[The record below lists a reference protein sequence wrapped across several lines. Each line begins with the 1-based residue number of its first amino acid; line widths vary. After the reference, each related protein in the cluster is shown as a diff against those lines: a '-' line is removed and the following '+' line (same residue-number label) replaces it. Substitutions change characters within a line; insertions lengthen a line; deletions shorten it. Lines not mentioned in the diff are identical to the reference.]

1 MGQGFGPAPF
11 PSRPFCIAPPLHL
24 AALRVSYHELFMR
37 LANKVSIVT
46 GAGAGIGEG
55 TAIRFAE
62 EGSQLVLADISEGNL
77 ARVAARVAELG
88 ADVVTVAGDISRE
101 EDAKRISDA
110 AIERFGGLDIL
121 VNNAANFTTVSV
133 EHATPQDWEKVLG
146 VNVIGTALVAKHAI
160 PHIRKRGKGSIV
172 NVSSTSALMAQ
183 PDFAT
188 YNTSKG
194 ALLSMTIC
202 MALDLAPSNIRVNSI
217 CPGCILTS
225 ATEREW
231 IRMGITKE
239 EWIREMAPQHMLN
252 RVGDV
257 REVANA
263 ILFFASDEA
272 SFITGAHLMVDGGR
286 IAK

>member
-1 MGQGFGPAPF
+1 
-11 PSRPFCIAPPLHL
+11 
-24 AALRVSYHELFMR
+24 MR
-37 LANKVSIVT
+37 LANKISIIT

-62 EGSQLVLADISEGNL
+62 EGSKLVLADISE
-77 ARVAARVAELG
+77 
-88 ADVVTVAGDISRE
+88 ADVNAVANVLIAKGAEVIAVAGDISNE
-101 EDAKRISDA
+101 EDARRISDTA
-110 AIERFGGLDIL
+110 VSRFGGIDIL

-133 EHATPQDWEKVLG
+133 EHATVQDWEKVLS
-146 VNVIGTALVAKHAI
+146 VNVVGTALVAKHAI
-160 PHIRKRGKGSIV
+160 PHIRKRGKGSII

-194 ALLSMTIC
+194 AILSMTIC

-231 IRMGITKE
+231 LRMGITRE
-239 EWIREMAPQHMLN
+239 QWIAEMAPQHMLN

-272 SFITGAHLMVDGGR
+272 SFITGTHLMVDGGR

>member
-1 MGQGFGPAPF
+1 
-11 PSRPFCIAPPLHL
+11 
-24 AALRVSYHELFMR
+24 MR

>member
-1 MGQGFGPAPF
+1 
-11 PSRPFCIAPPLHL
+11 
-24 AALRVSYHELFMR
+24 MR
-37 LANKVSIVT
+37 LENKISIIT

-62 EGSQLVLADISEGNL
+62 EGSKLVLADISEANVNAVAQRL
-77 ARVAARVAELG
+77 SARGAE
-88 ADVVTVAGDISRE
+88 VVTVAGDISV
-101 EDAKRISDA
+101 EDDARRISEVA
-110 AIERFGGLDIL
+110 VQRFGGIDIL
-121 VNNAANFTTVSV
+121 VNNAANFTTVAV
-133 EHATPQDWEKVLG
+133 EHATVGEWQKVLG
-146 VNVIGTALVAKHAI
+146 INVMGTALVAKHAI

-172 NVSSTSALMAQ
+172 NISSTSALMAQ

-194 ALLSMTIC
+194 AILSMTIC

-231 IRMGITKE
+231 IRMGITRE
-239 EWIREMAPQHMLN
+239 QWLAEMAPQHMLN

>member
-1 MGQGFGPAPF
+1 
-11 PSRPFCIAPPLHL
+11 
-24 AALRVSYHELFMR
+24 MR

-62 EGSQLVLADISEGNL
+62 EGSRLVLADISAANVN
-77 ARVAARVAELG
+77 AVAARVAGMGVE
-88 ADVVTVAGDISRE
+88 VVAVTGDISK
-101 EDAKRISDA
+101 EDDARRISDVA
-110 AIERFGGLDIL
+110 VERFGGIDIL
-121 VNNAANFTTVSV
+121 VNNAANFTTVGV
-133 EHATPQDWEKVLG
+133 ENASIEDWQRVLG

-160 PHIRKRGKGSIV
+160 PHIRQRGKGSIV

-202 MALDLAPSNIRVNSI
+202 MALDLAPHNIRVNSI
-217 CPGCILTS
+217 CPGCVLTS

-231 IRMGITKE
+231 IRMGLTKE
-239 EWIREMAPQHMLN
+239 QWIAEMAPQHMLN
-252 RVGDV
+252 RVGEA
-257 REVANA
+257 REIANA

>member
-1 MGQGFGPAPF
+1 
-11 PSRPFCIAPPLHL
+11 
-24 AALRVSYHELFMR
+24 MR
-37 LANKVSIVT
+37 LANKISIVT

-55 TAIRFAE
+55 TAVRFAE
-62 EGSQLVLADISEGNL
+62 EGSKLVLADICEASVNAV
-77 ARVAARVAELG
+77 ARVLVAKG
-88 ADVVTVAGDISRE
+88 ANVIAVAGDVSNE
-101 EDAKRISDA
+101 EDARRISDA
-110 AIERFGGLDIL
+110 AVSRFGGIDIL

-133 EHATPQDWEKVLG
+133 EHATVQDWQKVLS
-146 VNVIGTALVAKHAI
+146 VNVMGTALVAKHAI
-160 PHIRKRGKGSIV
+160 PHIRKRGRGSIV

-183 PDFAT
+183 ADFAT

-194 ALLSMTIC
+194 AILSMTIC
-202 MALDLAPSNIRVNSI
+202 MALDLAPSNILVNSI

-231 IRMGITKE
+231 LRMGITRE
-239 EWIREMAPQHMLN
+239 QWIAEMAPQHMLN

-263 ILFFASDEA
+263 ILFLASDEA
-272 SFITGAHLMVDGGR
+272 SFITGTHLMVDGGR

>member
-1 MGQGFGPAPF
+1 
-11 PSRPFCIAPPLHL
+11 
-24 AALRVSYHELFMR
+24 VR
-37 LANKVSIVT
+37 LANKVSIIT
-46 GAGAGIGEG
+46 GAGAGIGAG
-55 TAIRFAE
+55 TAVRFAE
-62 EGSQLVLADISEGNL
+62 EGSRLVLADLDAAKVTAVAKHLESLGAQVVAVPGDIADENHARHISE
-77 ARVAARVAELG
+77 VAV
-88 ADVVTVAGDISRE
+88 
-101 EDAKRISDA
+101 
-110 AIERFGGLDIL
+110 ERFGGIDIL
-121 VNNAANFTTVSV
+121 VNNAANFTTVGV
-133 EHATPQDWEKVLG
+133 EHATVEDWQRVLG
-146 VNVIGTALVAKHAI
+146 VNVMGTALVSKHAI
-160 PHIRKRGKGSIV
+160 PHIRKRGRGSIV

-217 CPGCILTS
+217 CPGCVLTS

-231 IRMGITKE
+231 IRMGLTKD
-239 EWIREMAPQHMLN
+239 EWIAAMAPQHMLN
-252 RVGDV
+252 RVGDA

>member
-1 MGQGFGPAPF
+1 
-11 PSRPFCIAPPLHL
+11 
-24 AALRVSYHELFMR
+24 MR
-37 LANKVSIVT
+37 LANKVSIIT
-46 GAGAGIGEG
+46 GAGAGIGES

-62 EGSQLVLADISEGNL
+62 EGSRLVLADLNEKNVNAV
-77 ARVAARVAELG
+77 ARHLESLG
-88 ADVVTVAGDISRE
+88 AEVVAVAGDIADEAHARHLSE
-101 EDAKRISDA
+101 VAVD
-110 AIERFGGLDIL
+110 RFGGIDIL
-121 VNNAANFTTVSV
+121 VNNAANFTTVGV
-133 EHATPQDWEKVLG
+133 EHATVEDWQRVLG
-146 VNVIGTALVAKHAI
+146 VNVMGTALVAKHAI
-160 PHIRKRGKGSIV
+160 PHLRKRGKGSIV

-217 CPGCILTS
+217 CPGCVLTS

-231 IRMGITKE
+231 IRMGLTKE
-239 EWIREMAPQHMLN
+239 EWIAAMAPQHMLN
-252 RVGDV
+252 RVGEA
-257 REVANA
+257 REIANA

>member
-1 MGQGFGPAPF
+1 
-11 PSRPFCIAPPLHL
+11 
-24 AALRVSYHELFMR
+24 MR
-37 LANKVSIVT
+37 LANKISIIT

-55 TAIRFAE
+55 TAIRFAR
-62 EGSQLVLADISEGNL
+62 EGSKLVLADRDQATL
-77 ARVAARVAELG
+77 TAVAARLSAAG
-88 ADVVTVAGDISRE
+88 ADVLAVVGDISD
-101 EDAKRISDA
+101 EDHARRISEA
-110 AIERFGGLDIL
+110 AVQRFGGIDIL
-121 VNNAANFTTVSV
+121 VNNAADFTTVSV
-133 EHATPQDWEKVLG
+133 EHASVQDWQRVLN
-146 VNVIGTALVAKHAI
+146 VNVMGTALVAKHAI
-160 PHIRKRGKGSIV
+160 PHLRKRGKGSIV

-183 PDFAT
+183 ADFAT

-194 ALLSMTIC
+194 AILSMTIC

-231 IRMGITKE
+231 LRMGLTRE
-239 EWIREMAPQHMLN
+239 QWIAEMAPQHMLN

-257 REVANA
+257 QEVASA

-272 SFITGAHLMVDGGR
+272 SFITGTHLMVDGGR

>member
-1 MGQGFGPAPF
+1 
-11 PSRPFCIAPPLHL
+11 
-24 AALRVSYHELFMR
+24 MR
-37 LANKVSIVT
+37 LANKISIVT

-55 TAIRFAE
+55 TAVRFAE
-62 EGSQLVLADISEGNL
+62 EGSKLLLTDISEL
-77 ARVAARVAELG
+77 AVRAVAKRLSENG
-88 ADVVTVAGDISRE
+88 ADVLAIPGDISN
-101 EDAKRISDA
+101 EDDARRISEA
-110 AIERFGGLDIL
+110 AVSHFGGIDIL

-133 EHATPQDWEKVLG
+133 EHATVQDWQKVLS
-146 VNVIGTALVAKHAI
+146 VNVMGTALVAKHAI

-183 PDFAT
+183 ADFAT

-194 ALLSMTIC
+194 AILSMTIC

-231 IRMGITKE
+231 SRMGITRE
-239 EWIREMAPQHMLN
+239 QWIAEMAPQHMLN
-252 RVGDV
+252 RVGNV

-272 SFITGAHLMVDGGR
+272 SFITGSHLMVDGGR

>member
-1 MGQGFGPAPF
+1 
-11 PSRPFCIAPPLHL
+11 
-24 AALRVSYHELFMR
+24 MR

-101 EDAKRISDA
+101 EDAKGISDA

-188 YNTSKG
+188 SNTSKG

>member
-1 MGQGFGPAPF
+1 
-11 PSRPFCIAPPLHL
+11 
-24 AALRVSYHELFMR
+24 MR
-37 LANKVSIVT
+37 LANKISIIT

-55 TAIRFAE
+55 TAVRFAE
-62 EGSQLVLADISEGNL
+62 EGSKLVLSDINQQNVEAV
-77 ARVAARVAELG
+77 ARRLRNNGAE
-88 ADVVTVAGDISRE
+88 VVTVSGDIANE
-101 EDAKRISDA
+101 EDARRISEA
-110 AIERFGGLDIL
+110 AVSSFGGIDIV
-121 VNNAANFTTVSV
+121 VNNAANFTTASV
-133 EHATPQDWEKVLG
+133 ERASVADWQKVLS
-146 VNVIGTALVAKHAI
+146 VNVMGTALVSKHAI

-231 IRMGITKE
+231 TRMGITRE
-239 EWIREMAPQHMLN
+239 QWIAEMAPQHMLN

>member
-1 MGQGFGPAPF
+1 
-11 PSRPFCIAPPLHL
+11 
-24 AALRVSYHELFMR
+24 MR

-231 IRMGITKE
+231 TRMGITKE

-263 ILFFASDEA
+263 ILFFAS
-272 SFITGAHLMVDGGR
+272 FITGAHLMVDGGR

>member
-1 MGQGFGPAPF
+1 
-11 PSRPFCIAPPLHL
+11 
-24 AALRVSYHELFMR
+24 MR
-37 LANKVSIVT
+37 LANKVSIIT

-55 TAIRFAE
+55 AAIRFAE
-62 EGSQLVLADISEGNL
+62 EGSRLVLADISGDHVE
-77 ARVAARVAELG
+77 AVAAHVASLG
-88 ADVVTVAGDISRE
+88 AEVIAVAGDISK
-101 EDAKRISDA
+101 EDDARRISEA
-110 AIERFGGLDIL
+110 AVERFGAIDIV
-121 VNNAANFTTVSV
+121 VNNAANFTTVGVERASV
-133 EHATPQDWEKVLG
+133 EDWQRVLG
-146 VNVIGTALVAKHAI
+146 VNVMGTALVSKYAI

-217 CPGCILTS
+217 CPGCVLTS

-239 EWIREMAPQHMLN
+239 QWIAEMAPQHMLN
-252 RVGDV
+252 RVGDP
-257 REVANA
+257 REIANA

>member
-1 MGQGFGPAPF
+1 
-11 PSRPFCIAPPLHL
+11 
-24 AALRVSYHELFMR
+24 MR
-37 LANKVSIVT
+37 LANKISIIT

-55 TAIRFAE
+55 VALRFAE
-62 EGSQLVLADISEGNL
+62 EGSRLVLADISEESVN
-77 ARVAARVAELG
+77 AVAAQVAAMG
-88 ADVVTVAGDISRE
+88 AEVIAVVGDISC
-101 EDAKRISDA
+101 EDDARRISDA
-110 AIERFGGLDIL
+110 AVERFGGIDIL

-133 EHATPQDWEKVLG
+133 ESATLRDWQKVLG
-146 VNVIGTALVAKHAI
+146 VNVIGTAFVAKHAI

-231 IRMGITKE
+231 IRMGLTKE
-239 EWIREMAPQHMLN
+239 QWIAEMSPQHMLN
-252 RVGDV
+252 RVGDP

>member
-1 MGQGFGPAPF
+1 
-11 PSRPFCIAPPLHL
+11 
-24 AALRVSYHELFMR
+24 MR

-194 ALLSMTIC
+194 ALLSMTI
-202 MALDLAPSNIRVNSI
+202 
-217 CPGCILTS
+217 
-225 ATEREW
+225 
-231 IRMGITKE
+231 
-239 EWIREMAPQHMLN
+239 
-252 RVGDV
+252 
-257 REVANA
+257 
-263 ILFFASDEA
+263 
-272 SFITGAHLMVDGGR
+272 
-286 IAK
+286 

>member
-1 MGQGFGPAPF
+1 
-11 PSRPFCIAPPLHL
+11 
-24 AALRVSYHELFMR
+24 MR
-37 LANKVSIVT
+37 LANKISIIT

-55 TAIRFAE
+55 TATRFAE
-62 EGSQLVLADISEGNL
+62 EGSKLVLTDISE
-77 ARVAARVAELG
+77 
-88 ADVVTVAGDISRE
+88 ADVNAVSKRLCAMGAQAVAVTGDISI
-101 EDAKRISDA
+101 EDDARRISET
-110 AIERFGGLDIL
+110 AIEHFGGIDIL

-133 EHATPQDWEKVLG
+133 EHATPEDWRRVLE
-146 VNVIGTALVAKHAI
+146 VNVIGTGLVSKHAI

-194 ALLSMTIC
+194 AILSMTIC

-231 IRMGITKE
+231 LRMGITRE
-239 EWIREMAPQHMLN
+239 QWIAEMAPQHMLN

-263 ILFFASDEA
+263 ILFLASDEA
-272 SFITGAHLMVDGGR
+272 SFITGTHLMVDGGR

>member
-1 MGQGFGPAPF
+1 
-11 PSRPFCIAPPLHL
+11 
-24 AALRVSYHELFMR
+24 
-37 LANKVSIVT
+37 
-46 GAGAGIGEG
+46 
-55 TAIRFAE
+55 
-62 EGSQLVLADISEGNL
+62 
-77 ARVAARVAELG
+77 
-88 ADVVTVAGDISRE
+88 
-101 EDAKRISDA
+101 
-110 AIERFGGLDIL
+110 
-121 VNNAANFTTVSV
+121 
-133 EHATPQDWEKVLG
+133 
-146 VNVIGTALVAKHAI
+146 
-160 PHIRKRGKGSIV
+160 
-172 NVSSTSALMAQ
+172 MAQ

-188 YNTSKG
+188 YNTSNG

>member
-1 MGQGFGPAPF
+1 
-11 PSRPFCIAPPLHL
+11 
-24 AALRVSYHELFMR
+24 MR
-37 LANKVSIVT
+37 LGNKVSIIT

-62 EGSQLVLADISEGNL
+62 EGSRLVLVDSNESLVTGVASRLAATGAAVVPVTADISK
-77 ARVAARVAELG
+77 
-88 ADVVTVAGDISRE
+88 D
-101 EDAKRISDA
+101 EDARRITETALES
-110 AIERFGGLDIL
+110 FGGIDIV

-133 EHATPQDWEKVLG
+133 EHASEQDWQRVLS
-146 VNVIGTALVAKHAI
+146 VNVTGTALVSKYAI
-160 PHIRKRGKGSIV
+160 PHIRARGKGSIV

-231 IRMGITKE
+231 IRMGLTKE
-239 EWIREMAPQHMLN
+239 QWIAEMSPQHMLN
-252 RVGDV
+252 RVGDA

-263 ILFFASDEA
+263 ILFLASDEA
-272 SFITGAHLMVDGGR
+272 SFITGTHLMVDGGR

>member
-1 MGQGFGPAPF
+1 MTAT
-11 PSRPFCIAPPLHL
+11 
-24 AALRVSYHELFMR
+24 YHEKFMR
-37 LANKVSIVT
+37 LENKTAIIT

-55 TAIRFAE
+55 TALRFAE
-62 EGSQLVLADISEGNL
+62 EGARLVLADLDEDNL
-77 ARVAARVAELG
+77 KAVAAAVAPTG
-88 ADVVTVAGDISRE
+88 AEIVYLAGDIADEGHAQQLSE
-101 EDAKRISDA
+101 LAVAK
-110 AIERFGGLDIL
+110 FGGIDIV

-133 EHATPQDWEKVLG
+133 EKASVADWQKVLG
-146 VNVIGTALVAKHAI
+146 VNVMGTALVAKHAI
-160 PHIRKRGKGSIV
+160 PHMRKRGRGAIV

-194 ALLSMTIC
+194 AILSMTIC
-202 MALDLAPSNIRVNSI
+202 MALDLAPDNIRVNSV

-231 IRMGITKE
+231 IRMGLTRE
-239 EWIREMAPQHMLN
+239 QWIAEMSPQHMLN

-263 ILFFASDEA
+263 ILFLASDEA
-272 SFITGAHLMVDGGR
+272 SFITGTHLMVDGGR

>member
-1 MGQGFGPAPF
+1 
-11 PSRPFCIAPPLHL
+11 
-24 AALRVSYHELFMR
+24 MR
-37 LANKVSIVT
+37 LANKVSIIT

-62 EGSQLVLADISEGNL
+62 EGSRLVLADISEANVN
-77 ARVAARVAELG
+77 AVAAQVAALG
-88 ADVVTVAGDISRE
+88 AEVVAVAGDISK
-101 EDAKRISDA
+101 EDDARRISDVA
-110 AIERFGGLDIL
+110 VQKFGGIDIL
-121 VNNAANFTTVSV
+121 VNNAANFTTIGV
-133 EHATPQDWEKVLG
+133 EKASIEDWQRVLG

-160 PHIRKRGKGSIV
+160 PHIRQRGKGSIV

-202 MALDLAPSNIRVNSI
+202 MALDLAPHNIRVNSI
-217 CPGCILTS
+217 CPGCVLTS

-239 EWIREMAPQHMLN
+239 QWIAEMAPQHMLN
-252 RVGDV
+252 RVGEA
-257 REVANA
+257 REIANA

>member
-1 MGQGFGPAPF
+1 
-11 PSRPFCIAPPLHL
+11 
-24 AALRVSYHELFMR
+24 MR
-37 LANKVSIVT
+37 LVNKISIIT

-55 TAIRFAE
+55 TAFRFAE
-62 EGSQLVLADISEGNL
+62 EGSKLVLADIGEADVNAVSKRL
-77 ARVAARVAELG
+77 SAMG
-88 ADVVTVAGDISRE
+88 ADVVAVAGDISV
-101 EDAKRISDA
+101 EDDARRISETA
-110 AIERFGGLDIL
+110 VQHFGGIDIL

-133 EHATPQDWEKVLG
+133 EHATTEDWQKVLG

-194 ALLSMTIC
+194 AILSMTIC

-231 IRMGITKE
+231 LRMGLTRE
-239 EWIREMAPQHMLN
+239 QWIAEMAPQHMLN

-257 REVANA
+257 SEVANA

>member
-1 MGQGFGPAPF
+1 
-11 PSRPFCIAPPLHL
+11 
-24 AALRVSYHELFMR
+24 VR
-37 LANKVSIVT
+37 LANKVSIIT

-62 EGSQLVLADISEGNL
+62 EGSRLVLADLNEVHVNAV
-77 ARVAARVAELG
+77 ARHLESLG
-88 ADVVTVAGDISRE
+88 AEVVAVAGDIADEAHARKLSE
-101 EDAKRISDA
+101 VAVD
-110 AIERFGGLDIL
+110 RFGGIDIL
-121 VNNAANFTTVSV
+121 VNNAANFTTVGV
-133 EHATPQDWEKVLG
+133 EHATVEDWQRVLG
-146 VNVIGTALVAKHAI
+146 VNVMGTALVSKHAI

-183 PDFAT
+183 ADFAT

-202 MALDLAPSNIRVNSI
+202 MALDLAPSNVRVNSI
-217 CPGCILTS
+217 CPGCVLTS

-231 IRMGITKE
+231 IRMGLTKE
-239 EWIREMAPQHMLN
+239 EWIAAMAPQHMLN
-252 RVGDV
+252 RVGEA
-257 REVANA
+257 REIANA

>member
-1 MGQGFGPAPF
+1 
-11 PSRPFCIAPPLHL
+11 
-24 AALRVSYHELFMR
+24 MR

-101 EDAKRISDA
+101 EDAKGISDA

-231 IRMGITKE
+231 TRMGITKE

>member
-1 MGQGFGPAPF
+1 
-11 PSRPFCIAPPLHL
+11 
-24 AALRVSYHELFMR
+24 MR
-37 LANKVSIVT
+37 IANKVSIVT

>member
-1 MGQGFGPAPF
+1 MG
-11 PSRPFCIAPPLHL
+11 
-24 AALRVSYHELFMR
+24 
-37 LANKVSIVT
+37 
-46 GAGAGIGEG
+46 
-55 TAIRFAE
+55 AE
-62 EGSQLVLADISEGNL
+62 V
-77 ARVAARVAELG
+77 VA
-88 ADVVTVAGDISRE
+88 VAGDISV
-101 EDAKRISDA
+101 EDDARRISETA
-110 AIERFGGLDIL
+110 VQHFGGIDIL

-133 EHATPQDWEKVLG
+133 EHATTDDWQKVLG
-146 VNVIGTALVAKHAI
+146 VNVMGTALVAKHAI

-194 ALLSMTIC
+194 AILSMTIC

-231 IRMGITKE
+231 LRMGISRE
-239 EWIREMAPQHMLN
+239 QWMAEMAPQHMLN

-263 ILFFASDEA
+263 ILFLASDEA
-272 SFITGAHLMVDGGR
+272 SFITGTHLMVDGGR